1 MKCSHSCPRIRR
13 LGYSILVGLF
23 FALTGVVHGA
33 ERQLYALSGQP
44 LSDYIATFPVVLYR
58 VEEGGLTKM
67 RTVITRKQDAI
78 VVKAYP
84 EDGFVLVVSHGAT
97 RGSFLVDVL
106 DIDAMSHERSV
117 DFDVCDGCSYIVSH
131 LLKKDGRLIFY
142 IRARGDDI
150 TRNLGLDLE
159 SGEFLDDID
168 RGDDSY
174 AHTTG
179 SPPGFVDGN
188 EHIGGIYV
196 RDHAPDQPYLMRDPD
211 TFDLDWSLPAW
222 FDMPKGGRLKQTANN
237 EHLRVLLRSGDPQE
251 RLVFEKRTQRWS
263 RIPLAQFPSGRVR
276 AFRHWLVQE
285 VARPGFDEDTL
296 DVELLDSHRSEP
308 FLSASQR
315 LRHREVTPTGRLLFY
330 DTRSGTS
337 IQYDTHQPDSEVLLI
352 DEDEAVYFRVSDEL
366 RRARLVD
373 GGLASEE
380 VVARAP
386 ELWGV
391 HWLVTGFD

>member
-1 MKCSHSCPRIRR
+1 MNCCHVVGSRGCSV
-13 LGYSILVGLF
+13 LVGLF
-23 FALTGVVHGA
+23 FAFAGTVNAA
-33 ERQLYALSGQP
+33 ERQLYAISGQP
-44 LSDYIATFPVVLYR
+44 LSDFIATFPVVLYR

-84 EDGFVLVVSHGAT
+84 DYGFVLVVSHGAT
-97 RGSFLVDVL
+97 IGSFLVDVL
-106 DIDAMSHERSV
+106 DVDAMSHERSV

-142 IRARGDDI
+142 IRAADDDI

-159 SGEFLDDID
+159 SGEFLDDIG
-168 RGDDSY
+168 RGDDGY
-174 AHTTG
+174 VHTMG
-179 SPPGFVDGN
+179 APPGFVDGY

-196 RDHAPDQPYLMRDPD
+196 RDHAPDQPYLMRKPN
-211 TFDLDWSLPAW
+211 TFDLDWRLPAW
-222 FDMPKGGRLKQTANN
+222 FSMTEGGWLMQTVNN
-237 EHLRVLLRSGDPQE
+237 EHIRVLLPWVDDVRE
-251 RLVFEKRTQRWS
+251 RLVFDKRTRRWS
-263 RIPLAQFPSGRVR
+263 GVPFAEFPKGRPR

-285 VARPGFDEDTL
+285 VAHRGFDEDML
-296 DVELLDSHRSEP
+296 DVDLLDSYRSEP
-308 FLSASQR
+308 FLSASER
-315 LRHREVTPTGRLLFY
+315 LRGRERTPTGRLLFY

-337 IQYDTHQPDSEVLLI
+337 TRYDTHEPDSEVLLV
-352 DEDEAVYFRVSDEL
+352 DENDMAYFRVSDEL
-366 RRARLVD
+366 RRGHLVD
-373 GGLASEE
+373 GGLANEE

>member
-1 MKCSHSCPRIRR
+1 MKCRCTGSR
-13 LGYSILVGLF
+13 GYSILVGLL
-23 FALTGVVHGA
+23 FAFTGVAHAA

-84 EDGFVLVVSHGAT
+84 DYGFVLVVSDGAT

-106 DIDAMSHERSV
+106 DVNAMSHERSV
-117 DFDVCDGCSYIVSH
+117 DFDVCDGCFYMDSH

-142 IRARGDDI
+142 IGARGDDI
-150 TRNLGLDLE
+150 TRNLGLDLA
-159 SGEFLDDID
+159 SGEFRDDID
-168 RGDDSY
+168 RGDDGY

-179 SPPGFVDGN
+179 APPGFVDGY

-196 RDHAPDQPYLMRDPD
+196 RDHAPDQPYLMRKPD
-211 TFDLDWSLPAW
+211 TFDLDWRLPAW
-222 FDMPKGGRLKQTANN
+222 FSMTEGGRLTQQVNN
-237 EHLRVLLRSGDPQE
+237 EHIRVLLPWGDDARE
-251 RLVFEKRTQRWS
+251 RLVFDKRTRRWS
-263 RIPLAQFPSGRVR
+263 GVPFAEFPKGRTR
-276 AFRHWLVQE
+276 AFRHWLVE
-285 VARPGFDEDTL
+285 EDVHRGFDEDML
-296 DVELLDSHRSEP
+296 DVDLLDSYRSEP
-308 FLSASQR
+308 FLSAAER
-315 LRHREVTPTGRLLFY
+315 LRAREVTPTGRLLFY

-337 IQYDTHQPDSEVLLI
+337 IRHDTGQPDSEVLLV
-352 DEDEAVYFRVSDEL
+352 DEDNVAYFRVSDEL
-366 RRARLVD
+366 RRGHLVGGRL
-373 GGLASEE
+373 ANEE

-391 HWLVTGFD
+391 HWFVTGFD